1 MKTSAI
7 IPEKIKLNHI
17 EVVSTYI
24 NDGTINKNLNFEFNV
39 AHNTKHNLD
48 DERIKIELFIN
59 LLSTKEIGIKYH
71 IDFYFQIE
79 DLQDH
84 YELDQDKNI
93 PIFSGQFIATLL
105 GISFSTA
112 RGIIYQQLQETNF
125 SKLILPVVSPSKILD
140 LRIKNS

>member
-1 MKTSAI
+1 MKTNPI

-24 NDGTINKNLNFEFNV
+24 NDDTINKNINFEFNV
-39 AHNTKHNLD
+39 AHNTKHNLG

-59 LLSTKEIGIKYH
+59 LLSSKEIGVKFH
-71 IDFYFQIE
+71 IDFFFQIE
-79 DLQDH
+79 DLKSH
-84 YELDQDKNI
+84 YKLDKDSNK
-93 PIFSGQFIATLL
+93 PTFSGQFIATLL

-125 SKLILPVVSPSKILD
+125 NKLILPVVSPSKILN
-140 LRIKNS
+140 LRAIDE

>member
-1 MKTSAI
+1 MKTNPI

-24 NDGTINKNLNFEFNV
+24 NDDTINKNINFEFNV
-39 AHNTKHNLD
+39 AHNTKHNLE

-59 LLSTKEIGIKYH
+59 LLSSKEIGVKFH
-71 IDFYFQIE
+71 IDFFFQIE
-79 DLQDH
+79 DLKSH
-84 YELDQDKNI
+84 YNLDKDSNI
-93 PIFSGQFIATLL
+93 PTFSGQFIATLL

-125 SKLILPVVSPSKILD
+125 NKLILPVVSPSKILN
-140 LRIKNS
+140 LRATDE

>member
-1 MKTSAI
+1 MKTSTI

-24 NDGTINKNLNFEFNV
+24 NDKTINKNLNFEFNV

-48 DERIKIELFIN
+48 VQRVKIELFIN
-59 LLSTKEIGIKYH
+59 LLSSKEIGVKFH

-84 YELDQDKNI
+84 YQLDQNKNI
-93 PIFSGQFIATLL
+93 PTFSGQFIATLL

-125 SKLILPVVSPSKILD
+125 KGLLLPVVSPSKILD
-140 LRIKNS
+140 LRIKNE